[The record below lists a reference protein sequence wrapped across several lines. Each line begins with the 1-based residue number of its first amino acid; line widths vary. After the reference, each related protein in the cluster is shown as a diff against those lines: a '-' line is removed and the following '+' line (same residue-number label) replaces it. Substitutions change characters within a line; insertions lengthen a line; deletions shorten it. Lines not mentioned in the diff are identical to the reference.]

1 MGDQELPWKLRIPG
15 DIDEEHEHEHEHE
28 HTRSQGPAPPTTTA
42 LTTVTTTPAPQIAT
56 TPAITPNKD
65 ETNDN
70 EAAHQQKAI
79 RTINEGQSPIELPAP
94 GQSGGKDEESSDEE
108 VVMSS
113 TAYPGQEWRPA
124 GFSGWEY

>member
-15 DIDEEHEHEHEHE
+15 NINEKHEHE
-28 HTRSQGPAPPTTTA
+28 HTRSQDPAPLKTTLTTNTTTLA
-42 LTTVTTTPAPQIAT
+42 PPAAT
-56 TPAITPNKD
+56 TPAIAPS
-65 ETNDN
+65 NDN
-70 EAAHQQKAI
+70 KNEKETTDAHQQTTI

-94 GQSGGKDEESSDEE
+94 GQGSGKDDESSDEE

-124 GFSGWEY
+124 GLTGWEY